1 MPGYTTFPDIMAR
14 LGKHRHGKSCLY
26 FTRLEHADEQALRDL
41 IRAGLD
47 DLATRWLVQP
57 T

>member
-1 MPGYTTFPDIMAR
+1 MPGYAAFPEIMAR
-14 LGKHRHGKSCLY
+14 LGKHRTGKACLY
-26 FTRLEHADEQALRDL
+26 LTRLKHADEVALRDL

-47 DLATRWLVQP
+47 NLGTRWTVGP